1 MTAGLLV
8 ALVLSLPF
16 LYVLARKPILRRLAL
31 RNASRRPREAAL
43 VVLGSLLGAAIVT
56 GSFVVGDTID
66 GSIRQAARAHLGP
79 IDELTVVQDTSQWS
93 GLAQR
98 LRELPR
104 RDVDGV
110 LAFATLPAS
119 AVTSARGVVRAAPAA
134 QVIAVDFAAARKFG
148 GQPEATGISGPT
160 PPVDHAAITTDLA
173 KKLGA
178 RIGDLIDV
186 YAYGRSTALF
196 VDRVLPRRGIAG
208 FSVAGQFA
216 SYNVLVSRNTFSTI
230 TAPSHWPTTQA
241 YAPPSYVVAVSN
253 RGGVEDGAKLTKAVD
268 EQIAPLAGPG
278 VQLFD
283 VKQSALDTA
292 DTVGKTFRD
301 LFTGMGAFGVLAG
314 VLLLVNLFVM
324 LAAERKA
331 ELGMARAVG

>member
-1 MTAGLLV
+1 MLPGLLV

-16 LYVLARKPILRRLAL
+16 LYILVRKPILRRLAL

-79 IDELTVVQDTSQWS
+79 IDELTVVQDTGQWS
-93 GLAQR
+93 ALAQR

-134 QVIAVDFAAARKFG
+134 QVIAVDFAAARTFG
-148 GQPEATGISGPT
+148 GEPDATGISGPT

-173 KKLGA
+173 K
-178 RIGDLIDV
+178 
-186 YAYGRSTALF
+186 
-196 VDRVLPRRGIAG
+196 
-208 FSVAGQFA
+208 
-216 SYNVLVSRNTFSTI
+216 
-230 TAPSHWPTTQA
+230 
-241 YAPPSYVVAVSN
+241 
-253 RGGVEDGAKLTKAVD
+253 
-268 EQIAPLAGPG
+268 
-278 VQLFD
+278 
-283 VKQSALDTA
+283 
-292 DTVGKTFRD
+292 
-301 LFTGMGAFGVLAG
+301 
-314 VLLLVNLFVM
+314 
-324 LAAERKA
+324 
-331 ELGMARAVG
+331 